1 SRTRLH
7 NRQPEISGRIAGG
20 TMKNQNEVKYH
31 IADWAKPSF
40 EARFHEHIRAIN
52 QLSEVSVARL
62 QQISLQGKL
71 QETIPP
77 DLYPLLLEYEGAIN
91 ARTSLEHQYLYWIG
105 IRDGLKL
112 SEVYRG
118 CIVNQE

>member
-1 SRTRLH
+1 
-7 NRQPEISGRIAGG
+7 
-20 TMKNQNEVKYH
+20 MKKNEEMRYN

-52 QLSEVSVARL
+52 QLPEVSTARL

-71 QETIPP
+71 QEIIPP
-77 DLYPLLLEYEGAIN
+77 ELYPLLLEYEGAIN

-118 CIVNQE
+118 CIANQE